1 VSVREKRG
9 ESERER
15 GMMKLIQSFQEVLV
29 QRTGGRVC
37 AFMRERTREGTGER
51 RLLKR
56 ENEKELEKDIVR
68 RREGV
73 RD

>member
-1 VSVREKRG
+1 
-9 ESERER
+9 
-15 GMMKLIQSFQEVLV
+15 
-29 QRTGGRVC
+29 
-37 AFMRERTREGTGER
+37 MRERTREGTGER